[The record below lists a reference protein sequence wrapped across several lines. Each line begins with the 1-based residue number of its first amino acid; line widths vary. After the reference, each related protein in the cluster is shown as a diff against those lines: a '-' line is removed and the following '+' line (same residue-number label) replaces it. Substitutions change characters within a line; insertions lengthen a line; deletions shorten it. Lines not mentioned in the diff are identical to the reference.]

1 MRNYGLSF
9 IMLGLFLNGCQ
20 SMPDQRVMAVNAGIQ
35 SKQMQ
40 YSTAQARPNQI
51 DFLKIS
57 WKIDGSIS

>member
-35 SKQMQ
+35 SKHCYNRHQ
-40 YSTAQARPNQI
+40 
-51 DFLKIS
+51 
-57 WKIDGSIS
+57 